1 MEFGLNFFPSCG
13 PDDKSAAQYWDEAL
27 RLVGLCDELG
37 YTHVRT
43 VEHYFHPYGGY
54 SPNPVVFLAAA
65 CQRSAKARMVT
76 GALLPAF
83 NNPLKMAGEIG
94 MLDALCN
101 GRLDVGFA
109 RAFLPHEFETFGIPL
124 DESRARYDEGMTQI
138 ARLLEGDDV
147 SDQGRFNSFSN
158 VTSLPRPTQQPRP
171 PFWVAALASE
181 QSFEAA
187 GRNGH
192 HLMAIPMGGGKMAG
206 LLNTYRAAWREA
218 GHPGQGQIMLS
229 FSMHVNED
237 GDAARAA
244 FGPNLDSY
252 LDALVDGASGWL
264 DGASTKD
271 YPGYDRI
278 IAELKEDSFEN
289 QVARGIAWIG
299 TPDEVGDMMTDY
311 LDGLGEIATAS
322 LHILPHRTDYDAA
335 EASMRLFAEK
345 VMPRFR

>member
-13 PDDKSAAQYWDEAL
+13 PGDKSAAQYWDEAL
-27 RLVGLCDELG
+27 KLVGLCDELG

-65 CQRSAKARMVT
+65 CQRSAHARMVT

-94 MLDALCN
+94 MLDALCG

-109 RAFLPHEFETFGIPL
+109 RAFLPHEFETFGISL
-124 DESRARYDEGMTQI
+124 DESRARYDEGIVQI
-138 ARLLEGDDV
+138 ARLLEGEQV
-147 SDQGRFNSFSN
+147 SADGDFNSFKN

-181 QSFEAA
+181 KSFEAA

-192 HLMAIPMGGGKMAG
+192 HLMAIPMGGGMMAG
-206 LLNTYRAAWREA
+206 LLNTYRNAWRDA
-218 GHPGQGQIMLS
+218 GHPGKAQIMLS

-252 LDALVDGASGWL
+252 LDALVDAASGWL

-271 YPGYDRI
+271 YPGYDHI
-278 IAELKEDSFEN
+278 IAGLKEDSFEA
-289 QVARGIAWIG
+289 QVARGIAWVG
-299 TPDEVGDMMTDY
+299 TPDKVSEMVADY
-311 LDGLGEIATAS
+311 FDGLGEIATAS
-322 LHILPHRTDYDAA
+322 LHILPHRTNYAAA
-335 EASMRLFAEK
+335 EVSMRLFSEK